1 MRASGT
7 LRLPVVHGKPS
18 KQAAQFASSAE
29 SIVRS
34 ARLPRRLD
42 AARALPNE
50 WWRRHV
56 DEPDAPRLLARARRG
71 SARSDAPS
79 VVDEATYKRFEDWAG
94 AEAPTAA
101 EFSRTSF
108 SRKAAENGGPV
119 MTGQIELGGAE
130 GISTILQ
137 LLVADKDGDGVVSE
151 EEKDSVAEKLTND
164 ANNLLINSG
173 VVAALT
179 LSIVFPMA
187 IAAGLEVV
195 EGLFWERGRV
205 SSEERVLRDGE
216 RRVGTVSRG
225 ALHHRL
231 KLCGKPTTWEG
242 DVRLPRRSGATRYF
256 HSGCRRPTTR
266 SGTFATSRS
275 CRFYFCRT
283 LSL

>member
-1 MRASGT
+1 MSGGVAMSTNPMRRG
-7 LRLPVVHGKPS
+7 
-18 KQAAQFASSAE
+18 SS
-29 SIVRS
+29 
-34 ARLPRRLD
+34 
-42 AARALPNE
+42 
-50 WWRRHV
+50 
-56 DEPDAPRLLARARRG
+56 RARRG

-179 LSIVFPMA
+179 DAVYRVSH
-187 IAAGLEVV
+187 GHCC
-195 EGLFWERGRV
+195 WSRGR
-205 SSEERVLRDGE
+205 
-216 RRVGTVSRG
+216 RRTFLGT
-225 ALHHRL
+225 
-231 KLCGKPTTWEG
+231 
-242 DVRLPRRSGATRYF
+242 
-256 HSGCRRPTTR
+256 RP
-266 SGTFATSRS
+266 
-275 CRFYFCRT
+275 CQ
-283 LSL
+283 